1 MGNPDGAKNT
11 VLSIMTTARLF
22 KNLFFFPIESIVLTL
37 FLKAMIPI
45 TSRAKLTYGGKTGMD
60 FSKKQIITLVVL
72 LVVGVCSSIGY
83 LNYYYNNNSV
93 TKDYS
98 AEEVIEMNHQM
109 HDIIVDKDAAVPAD
123 TTLAVIEYAAKPFF
137 GKDTTYTV
145 ALYQAKEDAS
155 ITENMWSY
163 KKTPAS
169 KDETL
174 NRIATV
180 TIVTD
185 NKTGDVLSYQNE
197 PVE

>member
-1 MGNPDGAKNT
+1 ME
-11 VLSIMTTARLF
+11 
-22 KNLFFFPIESIVLTL
+22 ESHV
-37 FLKAMIPI
+37 
-45 TSRAKLTYGGKTGMD
+45 
-60 FSKKQIITLVVL
+60 KKTLVTILVVIL
-72 LVVGVCSSIGY
+72 LVLGIGSSIGY

-145 ALYQAKEDAS
+145 ALYQAKEGAS
-155 ITENMWSY
+155 ITDAMWCY

-169 KDETL
+169 KDTNL
-174 NRIATV
+174 MRVATV
-180 TIVTD
+180 TIVAD
-185 NKTGDVLSYQNE
+185 NKTNE
-197 PVE
+197 ILNFELVPVG